1 MDLVDAGLALDG
13 GDPLRALALAGRAE
27 GTDALLVRGIA
38 YAQLGD
44 LELARS
50 TLERASSSAHD
61 PRTGA
66 RARAALVEL
75 ALSTGDPAAAARAA
89 RASIAELDAIGDDR
103 NAAMQRL
110 VLARAEVLLG
120 RLDRAREV

>member
-1 MDLVDAGLALDG
+1 MPGSNIGDAVMARARSEASPRDIFTGSADARVVTSVPNAVLDAGRALASG
-13 GDPLRALALAGRAE
+13 EPLRALGLVGRVHSALGL
-27 GTDALLVRGIA
+27 TMRGIA

-50 TLERASSSAHD
+50 TLERASSTSID

-75 ALSTGDPAAAARAA
+75 ALS
-89 RASIAELDAIGDDR
+89 
-103 NAAMQRL
+103 
-110 VLARAEVLLG
+110 
-120 RLDRAREV
+120 